1 MQIVLGGAVATNQL
15 NVIVSGVE
23 RIPASAAL
31 QAPVIGFTQIAT
43 TNSATDVTIC
53 AAPLVNGR
61 VREVESIS
69 VRNRDTA
76 AVVVSIEYDDNGTDY
91 VIFSATLSIGDFL
104 VYSSQSGWQVFDSTG
119 QLKVSSTFVQGMI
132 IGDGITGGT
141 ATRVLFTKT
150 GPVLGDDAE
159 FTYDATGNV
168 LTIGGSTF
176 GTTIELGNASDTTL
190 SRTAA
195 GRAAI
200 ESLGI
205 VKGPASSTDNA
216 VARFNSTT
224 GELVQDS
231 SVIAEDGAQFNIN
244 LVATGGSSWARKNA
258 IIGGDFS
265 TNPWQRGTSFTSV
278 ASAAYTADRWSWGTI
293 GTGVA
298 DITQSADAPTVAQA
312 GRLTNHC
319 LMIDCTTADA
329 SIAAGDAYHLVQII
343 EGYNFLPLAQKA
355 MVLSFWHKHTKTGT
369 YCISVR
375 NTGQDRSYVAE
386 YTQAVTDTW
395 ELATITIT
403 AAPSAGT
410 WNYTNGIGLRVSFS
424 VAMGSN
430 FHTTADSWQTGTYL
444 STANQV
450 NGMDSTDNNFRIA
463 LVQLEAGSVATEF
476 ESRAVQEELALCQR
490 YYNKTYNQG
499 VDPATVT
506 DTGAIGGTAT
516 GTAAGTVDSSYRFP
530 VSMRVAPTITF
541 YSPTSGATGNWRRV
555 AGAADVAWIVAVT
568 AGTEIVWGNNNGTV
582 TDSERVYGHIVA
594 SAEL

>member
-1 MQIVLGGAVATNQL
+1 MIRLDRTSRSLGIVLGGAVATNQL
-15 NVIVSGVE
+15 QVIVSGIE
-23 RIPASAAL
+23 RVPTSAAT
-31 QAPVIGFTQIAT
+31 QTPVIGFTQIST

-159 FTYDATGNV
+159 FTYNDTTNV
-168 LTIGGSTF
+168 LAVGGSTF
-176 GTTIELGNASDTTL
+176 GTSIELGNGSDTTL

-195 GRAAI
+195 GRVAI
-200 ESLGI
+200 ETLGI

-216 VARFNSTT
+216 LARFDATT
-224 GELVQDS
+224 GELVQNS
-231 SVIAEDGAQFNIN
+231 SVVAEDSAAFNIN

-278 ASAAYTADRWSWGTI
+278 ATATYTADRWRWGQV
-293 GTGVA
+293 GVGA
-298 DITQSADAPTVAQA
+298 VDISRSADAPTVAQA
-312 GRLTNHC
+312 GVLTNHC
-319 LMIDCTTADA
+319 LLTDCTTVDA
-329 SIAAGDAYHLVQII
+329 SIAATDLYNQQQYI
-343 EGYNFLPLAQKA
+343 EGFNFLPLAQKA
-355 MVLSFWHKHTKTGT
+355 MTLSFWHKHTKTGT
-369 YCISVR
+369 YCVSLK
-375 NTGQDRSYVAE
+375 NAGNDRSYIAE

-395 ELATITIT
+395 EFSTISIS
-403 AAPSAGT
+403 ASPSAGT
-410 WNYTNGIGLRVSFS
+410 WDYTNGIGLQVGFTI
-424 VAMGSN
+424 AAGSN
-430 FHTTADSWQTGTYL
+430 FQTTAGAWQTGNF
-444 STANQV
+444 TATSNQV
-450 NGMDSTDNNFRIA
+450 NGMDSTSNNFRIA

-476 ESRAVQEELALCQR
+476 ESRTFQEELALCQR
-490 YYNKTYNQG
+490 YYYEDAPLVG
-499 VDPATVT
+499 VANTTSNIARASARHPVPMRTAPTMTVSSST
-506 DTGAIGGTAT
+506 TFFDGGATAT
-516 GTAAGTVDSSYRFP
+516 STGSISGAFSTVDFAQSDLTTDAVLTATRP
-530 VSMRVAPTITF
+530 VIRIAGSGRITL
-541 YSPTSGATGNWRRV
+541 
-555 AGAADVAWIVAVT
+555 
-568 AGTEIVWGNNNGTV
+568 
-582 TDSERVYGHIVA
+582 